1 MQFNLLPTELV
12 NKVFQIRSEWG
23 TGIYRVVLVVAQM
36 DAIFLHPIEYSK
48 TKDPSEKGRLLVTAK
63 KPRHMNLSA
72 FINLSKTECE
82 AMLIA
87 LPQCTKRSI
96 NELDP
101 KQRTRY
107 LTQKTR
113 MDKICDS
120 QTIEKMLLGQV
131 VNRTI
136 NKLSINL
143 EADRTTI
150 ARDLS
155 RYYMCEMDTHKA
167 CMFSLF
173 SRSTDVKERQI
184 RKKLGRPHR
193 LVKTEHNLSA
203 IGINVTAE
211 IKMLIKLHLA
221 SIKNR
226 HLMTYAAMWAEYKDK
241 YATRTIGVLA
251 DGSAL
256 QEPHPDLHITEGQF
270 RYQVNQHESKL
281 DQLTKRIGRSKVA
294 KDKRILTGHSRELI
308 PHPGHT
314 YVIDSTIGDIY
325 LVGSL
330 DRRLL
335 IGRPVI
341 YAVIDAFSSAIVS
354 IHVALEGPNMEQAQ
368 VALYR
373 AMTDK
378 EELLKTLGVTS
389 LLEGLPAGCK
399 PTFLYSDR
407 GELLSD
413 GARDMAEVIR
423 ISQSLSAPYR
433 ADWKSLVERYFG
445 SQNEGVIHW
454 EPGAVRARAKDRGD
468 RDVRL
473 DAVLT
478 VNDLLRI
485 LLSLAA
491 EWNLTKDMSNH
502 VTAAMM
508 KRNVEATPIGF
519 WKYGL
524 ENLHGAPTYL
534 KREDAVRQL
543 LPKVQAKVNRLGLQA
558 HRNLRF
564 TSPWMRDD
572 ETFYEMT
579 QLANRADL
587 YLDPD
592 KALSAFLYEPGNG
605 ELHVVSL
612 VDKRQYAASD
622 VSFSDI
628 EMIEDYVDLL
638 GADVNPKTKI
648 IEATLRRQRKEVVRK
663 ATSETKDQQLLDSR
677 SKTARTADIREN
689 RSQETLQ
696 QLGLSA
702 AAPKAAQFPVESPE
716 MSGWE
721 AAMAKK
727 FGERELA

>member
-1 MQFNLLPTELV
+1 MQVNLSPSALV
-12 NKVFQIRSEWG
+12 NKAYRIRSEWG

-36 DAIFLHPIEYSK
+36 DAIYLHPIEYSN
-48 TKDPSEKGRLLVTAK
+48 TNDPSKKDRLLVTAK
-63 KPRHMNLSA
+63 KPQHMHLSA
-72 FINLSKTECE
+72 FTNLSDLERE
-82 AMLIA
+82 EMQIA
-87 LPQCTKRSI
+87 LPQCTQRSI

-101 KQRTRY
+101 KQRARY
-107 LTQKTR
+107 LTHKTR

-120 QTIEKMLLGQV
+120 QTIERMLLGQV

-136 NKLSINL
+136 NKLSNNL
-143 EADRTTI
+143 QADRTTI

-173 SRSTDVKERQI
+173 SRSTDVKERQV

-193 LVKTEHNLSA
+193 LVKTEHNPSA

-211 IKMLIKLHLA
+211 IKMLIKVHLA

-226 HLMTYAAMWAEYKDK
+226 NLMTYAAMWADYKDK
-241 YATRTIGVLA
+241 FATRTIANLA
-251 DGSAL
+251 DGTAL
-256 QEPHPDLHITEGQF
+256 QEPRPDLNITEGQF
-270 RYQVNQHESKL
+270 RYQVNQIESKL
-281 DQLTKRIGRSKVA
+281 EQLTKRIGRSKVA

-341 YAVIDAFSSAIVS
+341 YAVIDAFSSVIVS

-389 LLEGLPAGCK
+389 LLNGLPAGCK
-399 PTFLYSDR
+399 PTFLFGDR

-413 GARDMAEVIR
+413 GARNMSEVTR
-423 ISQSLSAPYR
+423 ISQSLAAPYR
-433 ADWKSLVERYFG
+433 AEWKSLVERYFG
-445 SQNEGVIHW
+445 IENEAVIHW
-454 EPGAVRARAKDRGD
+454 EAGAVRARAKDRGD

-508 KRNVEATPIGF
+508 KKNIEATPIGF
-519 WKYGL
+519 WNYGL

-543 LPKVQAKVNRLGLQA
+543 LPKVQAKVNRLGLQT

-564 TSPWMRDD
+564 TSPWMRDE

-592 KALSAFLYEPGNG
+592 KALSAFLYEPENG

-628 EMIEDYVDLL
+628 EMIEDYVDLV
-638 GADVNPKTKI
+638 GADTDPKTKI

-663 ATSETKDQQLLDSR
+663 ATSETKEQQLLDNR
-677 SKTARTADIREN
+677 SKTAKAADIRVN
-689 RSQETLQ
+689 RSQENLQ
-696 QLGLSA
+696 ALGVPA
-702 AAPKAAQFPVESPE
+702 AAPKATPFPVETPE
-716 MSGWE
+716 VSGWE

-727 FGERELA
+727 FGERELT